1 MDEKQKE
8 IWNVVLTYTDLIMQ
22 GKIDEFL
29 EHFHEDYS
37 GWSNIEPIPA
47 DKESIISELHNRSS
61 QKITVQYD
69 LIPIKIKIHDNIA
82 VVHYYLHER
91 KKDKNEI
98 KESQIKHYTDILINI
113 NNRWFLLADHFGVKI
128 YKNFENSIEG

>member
-128 YKNFENSIEG
+128 YKYFENSIEG